1 MGPKAAVKI
10 LRSGRRLDG
19 AAVEGTLVLRDVAE
33 PAFHAVIDL
42 PVTIV
47 DTVLDKLD
55 AGFIEFRA
63 PVTLER
69 VTVAGSC
76 LLHSCFFLA
85 GFSAVDCRFKRG
97 ADVRWGGHNKDGHAF
112 RLERCEFDEFVDFE
126 DEWFQGP
133 VEIRG
138 CSFRGGSNLLGNQGQ
153 PFVVSFDVPPVI
165 ESNIGDLDLDRSPV
179 AG

>member
-1 MGPKAAVKI
+1 MDPIAAVKV
-10 LRSGRRLDG
+10 LRVGHPLTG
-19 AAVEGTLVLRDVAE
+19 AVVEGTLVLRDVAE
-33 PAFHAVIDL
+33 PAANAVIRS
-42 PVTIV
+42 PVTMV

-55 AGFIEFRA
+55 AGFITFEA
-63 PVTLER
+63 PVALER
-69 VTVAGSC
+69 VTILGFC
-76 LLHSCFFLA
+76 LLHASFFLA
-85 GFSAVDCRFKRG
+85 GFTAVDCRFEQG
-97 ADVRWGGHNKDGHAF
+97 ADVRWGGHNKDPHAF

-138 CSFRGGSNLLGNQGQ
+138 CSFHGGTNLLGNQGQ

-165 ESNIGDLDLDRSPV
+165 ESNTGNLDLDTSPA